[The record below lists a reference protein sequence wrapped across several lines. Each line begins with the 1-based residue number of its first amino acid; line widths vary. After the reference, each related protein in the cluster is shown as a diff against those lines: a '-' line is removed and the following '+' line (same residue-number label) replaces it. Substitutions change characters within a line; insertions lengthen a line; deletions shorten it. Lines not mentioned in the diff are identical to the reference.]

1 MLDQIIQPP
10 AIDSTTFRL
19 SEDEYVNQSVPKD
32 LIVLHYTA
40 GTSAR
45 SVYST
50 WTQRPDGAA
59 SRVAAAY
66 VVDLDGTIYEFFPPD
81 KWAYHL
87 GMTVRNPAYFN
98 DRRSIAIEIVNPGPL
113 RPDADNPDQLNWW
126 PDNFSHAYCA
136 TDETERYVRAPFR
149 GLPLLRHVSRS
160 PDAGGSESGRPSLRP
175 LQHPEALAPVNRRN
189 EYDPNF
195 FCSFRGIA
203 AHQNFRP
210 DKADI
215 GPAWKWQGLS

>member
-32 LIVLHYTA
+32 LILLHYTA

-149 GLPLLRHVSRS
+149 GYRYFATFPEVQTRAVRS
-160 PDAGGSESGRPSLRP
+160 LAGHLCGRFSIPK
-175 LQHPEALAPVNRRN
+175 ALAPVNRRN